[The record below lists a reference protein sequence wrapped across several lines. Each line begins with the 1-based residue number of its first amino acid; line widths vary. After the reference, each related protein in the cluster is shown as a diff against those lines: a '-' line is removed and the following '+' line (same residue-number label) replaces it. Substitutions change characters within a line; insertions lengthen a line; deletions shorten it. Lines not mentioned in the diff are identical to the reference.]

1 MARLGKEIDMII
13 DVILKVETRLL
24 LTWTTETDEG
34 AVETVWRMQNP
45 SRGGSDEWM
54 MGQARVR
61 SAGHNISDFQLTFKA
76 KSTVESTEEFTGTFN
91 IDDVEL
97 LVTDYCPYH
106 PSDAEPPIGNL
117 YALPLMWHCLAIL
130 FS

>member
-1 MARLGKEIDMII
+1 MINEI
-13 DVILKVETRLL
+13 KAETRLL

-45 SRGGSDEWM
+45 SRGGSDDWM
-54 MGQARVR
+54 MGQARVK

-76 KSTVESTEEFTGTFN
+76 KSTVDTTDEFTGTFA

-106 PSDAEPPIGNL
+106 PSDAEPPIGKRCF
-117 YALPLMWHCLAIL
+117 P
-130 FS
+130 FSRMLCCDTVACVVNC

>member
-1 MARLGKEIDMII
+1 MKINE
-13 DVILKVETRLL
+13 LKVETRLL

-45 SRGGSDEWM
+45 SRGGSDDWM

-76 KSTVESTEEFTGTFN
+76 KSTVDNTEEFTGTFAM
-91 IDDVEL
+91 DDVEL

-106 PSDAEPPIGNL
+106 PSDAEPPIGKYL
-117 YALPLMWHCLAIL
+117 PDVVALLGKT
-130 FS
+130 